1 MSSVSWLL
9 QATLDRYA
17 ASSCLGVI
25 LAAEAPALGIA
36 FTGARGYT
44 KERMNEMD
52 HKLIEAARAIAGR
65 FPLSEPRLT
74 AGQVG
79 AALWARSGRIYT
91 GIRIDLACGIGTC
104 AEHSAIAEMLKH
116 RETEVQSIVAVSDSR
131 ILPPCGRCREL
142 LVQIDARNKSTR
154 VILGEDKYVL
164 LKEMLPHY
172 WLDAHRLRN
181 RDVDP

>member
-1 MSSVSWLL
+1 MSSVSLLL

-17 ASSCLGVI
+17 ASSCPGVI
-25 LAAEAPALGIA
+25 LAVEAPALGIA
-36 FTGARGYT
+36 FTGAREYT

-52 HKLIEAARAIAGR
+52 HELIEAARAIAGR

-79 AALWARSGRIYT
+79 AAVRACSGRIYT
-91 GIRIDLACGIGTC
+91 EFASTWLVALALAPSIPRSHRCLSIGKQR
-104 AEHSAIAEMLKH
+104 S
-116 RETEVQSIVAVSDSR
+116 SPIVAVSDSR

-154 VILGEDKYVL
+154 VILGEDKYVT

-181 RDVDP
+181 RSLDT